1 MGREGVK
8 SEREGQG
15 EKRERGTER
24 TGEGSSDV

>member
-8 SEREGQG
+8 RERDRV
-15 EKRERGTER
+15 KRERGTER